1 MHELDRRRFMA
12 VFSGTSVAGTLF
24 PGALW
29 EIAQQQQEPDRI
41 TDEMLKQA
49 EQLAGLEFTEDE
61 RKAML
66 AQVNANERRY
76 RQLREVSLPN
86 SVPPAVQFDPLVPGV
101 TLPTTRRRVR
111 YSSQGRITAP
121 KNVEEMAFWPAL
133 KLAEV
138 VRTRQVSPV
147 ALTEMYID
155 RLNRH
160 GKTLQAVVTMT
171 DQRAL
176 AQARQAEQEIKSGR
190 YKGPLHGIPWGAKD
204 LLATRGIRT
213 TWGAKPYENQVIDED
228 AIVVKRLD
236 EAGAILVAKLTLG
249 ALAQGDR
256 WFGGMTRN
264 PWKLDQGASG
274 SSAGPGAATAAGLVG
289 FSIGTET
296 QGSIVSPSTRN
307 GVTGLRPTFGRVPR
321 TGAMA
326 LSWSMDKIGPMC
338 RTVEDCAAVFA
349 AIAGPDGHDLTI
361 RDVPFNWDANRPLNT
376 IRVGYFKSAFD
387 QTERRQNREFDDA
400 ALDVFRKLGIELVPV
415 ELTTTLPMNALSI
428 ILNVESAAAFDELT
442 RGTDDDLMLGEPER
456 STWPNSFRVARMIPA
471 VEYIQANR
479 ARTLLM
485 QEINRKFENVDVVVT
500 PSFAPGLLQ
509 ITNLTGHPCV
519 VLPNGF
525 VAQDHTPVSLSFIGG
540 LYKEEETMRIAKAY
554 QDATDFHL
562 RYPGSFALA
571 AQ

>member
-1 MHELDRRRFMA
+1 VHELDRRRFMA
-12 VFSGTSVAGTLF
+12 LFSGTSLAGTLF

-29 EIAQQQQEPDRI
+29 AIAQQQEQNRI
-41 TDEMLKQA
+41 SEEMLKQA
-49 EQLAGLEFTEDE
+49 EQLAGLEFTDEE

-66 AQVNANERRY
+66 NQVNANERRY
-76 RQLREVSLPN
+76 RQLREVKLPN
-86 SVPPAVQFDPLVPGV
+86 SVPPAIQFDPLVPGV
-101 TLPTTRRRVR
+101 TIPAEKRPIR
-111 YSSQGRITAP
+111 YSSQGRVTAP
-121 KNVEEMAFWPAL
+121 RNVEEMAFWPVM

-160 GKTLQAVVTMT
+160 GKTLEAVVTMT
-171 DQRAL
+171 SERAL
-176 AQARQAEQEIKSGR
+176 AQARQAEQDIKAGR

-204 LLATRGIRT
+204 LLATKGIRT
-213 TWGAKPYENQVIDED
+213 TWGAKPYEHQMIDED
-228 AIVVKRLD
+228 ATVVKRLD

-264 PWKLDQGASG
+264 PWNTEQGASG

-326 LSWSMDKIGPMC
+326 LSWSMDKLGPMC

-349 AIAGPDGHDLTI
+349 AIAGPDGQDLTI
-361 RDVPFNWDANRPLNT
+361 RDAPFNWEASRALNT

-387 QTERRQNREFDDA
+387 QTERRQNKQFDDA
-400 ALDVFRKLGIELVPV
+400 ALAVFQKLGINLVPV
-415 ELTTTLPMNALSI
+415 ELTTDLPMNALSV
-428 ILNVESAAAFDELT
+428 ILNAESAAAFDELT
-442 RGTDDDLMLGEPER
+442 RGKDDDLMLAEPER

-485 QEINRKFENVDVVVT
+485 QQINEKFKNVDVVVT
-500 PSFAPGLLQ
+500 PSFAPGIIQL
-509 ITNLTGHPCV
+509 TNLTGHPCV

-525 VAQDHTPVSLSFIGG
+525 TAENTPVSLCFIGG
-540 LYKEEETMRIAKAY
+540 LYKEAETLRVAKAY

-562 RYPGSFALA
+562 RYPPAFSLVAG
-571 AQ
+571 